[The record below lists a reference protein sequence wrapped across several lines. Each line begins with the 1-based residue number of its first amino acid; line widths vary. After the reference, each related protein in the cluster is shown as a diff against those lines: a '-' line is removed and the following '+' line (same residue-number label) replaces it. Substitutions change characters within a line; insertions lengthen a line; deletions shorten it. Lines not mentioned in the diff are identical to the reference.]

1 MFKRKASREE
11 ETNKKTPAAAPIS
24 RTPLVAKVGERVGVV
39 RPQEQRGR
47 RAKLLVSI
55 VNKGDESRLK
65 EILDECSI
73 GLSYLFTGMGTAHS
87 AVLDYLGIG
96 EATKSILLSVFPE
109 SDESVLMK
117 EIRQKMFLYLSGRGI
132 SFTIPL
138 TGISQTVADG
148 LVGAA
153 SNKNG
158 EGGNVMTSKD
168 RKYDLVVVAVAANYV
183 DAAMEAARGVGAA
196 GGTIVRARTAQNDKA
211 EQFIGI
217 SLMREQEILFIL
229 TKREATVS
237 IMSALSEKVG
247 VKTPAGGVIFSV
259 PVDRTAGISAAEEEA
274 AEERGKNG

>member
-1 MFKRKASREE
+1 MFGKKLPKRE
-11 ETNKKTPAAAPIS
+11 KKGGAEAVSPPLSQAAGGRAGEKFPAA
-24 RTPLVAKVGERVGVV
+24 RPLGEKFA
-39 RPQEQRGR
+39 

-55 VNKGDESRLK
+55 VNRGDEVHLK
-65 EILDECSI
+65 EVLDDCSVS
-73 GLSYLFTGMGTAHS
+73 LSYLFTGTGTAHS

-96 EATKSILLSVFPE
+96 EATKSVLLSIFPE
-109 SDESVLMK
+109 SDEGILMK
-117 EIRQKMFLYLSGRGI
+117 EIRHKMSLYLSGRGI

-148 LVGAA
+148 IVGAA
-153 SNKNG
+153 SNKNND
-158 EGGNVMTSKD
+158 GGKRMTDRD
-168 RKYDLVVVAVAANYV
+168 RKYDLIVAAVSADYV
-183 DAAMEAARGVGAA
+183 DAAMEAARQVGAA
-196 GGTIVRARTAQNDKA
+196 GGTIVRARAEQNDKA

-247 VKTPAGGVIFSV
+247 AKTLAGGVIFSV

-274 AEERGKNG
+274 AEERRKNG